1 MTRTRRQRGTV
12 YIAILGLSILVAV
25 IGLGGIALSRAQ
37 ARARDLQADTDEAR
51 GYAMDAVELART
63 LINADANWRTDY
75 SNGNWFTNQSWGNG
89 SITLNVT
96 DPAGALNNA
105 DTDPVTV
112 TGTGMKGQAVQR
124 IQVTLVPVLTPYSCM
139 YAALCTGGLLS
150 LNNTTVIGAGA
161 LISSNTSITT
171 GNATV
176 YPSAES
182 AGAVLGSTFYAN
194 VTSLATPR
202 TLPPSNVFD
211 YYNANGTTIAYS
223 ALPSGGTLQNCLLS
237 PTSNPYGATNAKGI
251 YIINCNLQ
259 NLTINNCRIVGTLV
273 ILNANNITI
282 QGNIN
287 WEPAV
292 ANLPCLLMQGSVTM
306 KASNGTLNEGG
317 SIPNLNPASTPYPYP
332 NGAGNSTTSDSY
344 PSVIDGLVYVSG
356 NLVIQNNPSVD
367 NLLVTGTLNASG
379 TLSLNPQPILLSNP
393 PPGFRTVNMGVSPGT
408 WKQQVN

>member
-1 MTRTRRQRGTV
+1 MIASRRHRGTV

-37 ARARDLQADTDEAR
+37 ARARDLQADIDEAR

-63 LINADANWRTDY
+63 LINADPNWRTDY
-75 SNGNWFTNQSWGNG
+75 ANGNWFTNQSWGNG
-89 SITLNVT
+89 SFTLNVT

-105 DTDPVTV
+105 DTDPVTI
-112 TGTGMKGQAVQR
+112 TGTGMKGQAAQR

-139 YAALCTGGLLS
+139 YAAACVGGLMS

-171 GNATV
+171 GNAAV

-182 AGAVLGSTFYAN
+182 AGAILGSTFYAN
-194 VTSLATPR
+194 TTSLASPR
-202 TLPPSNVFD
+202 TLPPSTVFD

-223 ALPSGGTLQNCLLS
+223 SLPSGGTIQNCLLS

-251 YIINCNLQ
+251 YVVNCNFQ
-259 NLTINNCRIVGTLV
+259 NVKINNCRIVGTLV
-273 ILNANNITI
+273 LLNASNVTI
-282 QGNIN
+282 QGKIN

-292 ANLPCLLMQGSVTM
+292 ANLPCLLIQGSANIQTDTTVLT
-306 KASNGTLNEGG
+306 EGG

-332 NGAGNSTTSDSY
+332 SGASNTTTNDTY
-344 PSVIDGLVYVSG
+344 PSIIDGLVYVSG
-356 NLVIQNNPSVD
+356 NFTSQSNPSID
-367 NLLVTGTLNASG
+367 NLIVTGTWTASG
-379 TLSLNPQPILLSNP
+379 TITFNPQPILLSNP
-393 PPGFRTVNMGVSPGT
+393 PPGFRTVNMAVSPGT
-408 WKQQVN
+408 WKQVVN

>member
-37 ARARDLQADTDEAR
+37 GRARDLQADTDEAR

-89 SITLNVT
+89 SFTLNVT

-223 ALPSGGTLQNCLLS
+223 SLPSGGTLQNCLLS

-379 TLSLNPQPILLSNP
+379 ILSLNPQPILLSNP